1 MPLAHSLPV
10 PRFEPGPLT
19 CLFAEPKGKPENF
32 NFPQLLGDEQLR
44 GRLQGAPDAAA
55 LKAVVADWLQQQW
68 PRQEAAL
75 LAGRA
80 AALAR

>member
-1 MPLAHSLPV
+1 MPLAHPH
-10 PRFEPGPLT
+10 
-19 CLFAEPKGKPENF
+19 FAALESGCVHLLAESKHHPKTF

-55 LKAVVADWLQQQW
+55 LKSTAAAWLQQEW
-68 PRQEAAL
+68 PQQQAAL
-75 LAGRA
+75 LAGRP